1 VGIAGVPLF
10 TLAEV
15 MAEDGCRVSPSTL
28 SNWQTG
34 KNLPHNTRH
43 DRNILL
49 SLERALSLDS
59 GALVLPWRGLCER
72 RVTVPTVPRGHDLP
86 SRWARLERQIC
97 SQPGGA
103 TSRQALVPIR
113 EYERHVVGPDRR
125 PLYSTIILDV
135 LALGEGIDTYWYV
148 VQLAR
153 GEDVR
158 VSADRGC
165 QHGIRLDDQ
174 RRYPEAAEHL
184 VATSL
189 LLDEPLAEGQIAR
202 LSYTVAHMETQPR
215 LRKPATTFRRV
226 LASPAVRDLELAIEF
241 DPAAAPAR
249 LTRRIWG
256 VDLTG
261 LDDGEPTASGQTRDR
276 IWLVNPPVRGY
287 GWVWDWP
294 APDRPAG
301 GLPA

>member
-1 VGIAGVPLF
+1 VDSAGVPLV

-49 SLERALSLDS
+49 SLERALGLEP
-59 GALVLPWRGLCER
+59 GALVLPWRQLCER
-72 RVTVPTVPRGHDLP
+72 RATVPTVPRGHDLP
-86 SRWARLERQIC
+86 ARWARLERRIC
-97 SQPGGA
+97 CCPGGA
-103 TSRQALVPIR
+103 TSRQALVPVR

-125 PLYSTIILDV
+125 PRYSTIALEVQALD
-135 LALGEGIDTYWYV
+135 EGIDTYWYV

-158 VSADRGC
+158 IHTGRGC
-165 QHGIRLDDQ
+165 QHGTRLDDQ
-174 RRYPEAAEHL
+174 SRYPEAAEHL
-184 VATSL
+184 VAAEL
-189 LLDEPLAEGQIAR
+189 LLDEPLAAGQICR
-202 LSYTVAHMETQPR
+202 LSFTVAHVQTPPQPWQ
-215 LRKPATTFRRV
+215 PATTFRRV

-241 DPAAAPAR
+241 DPSAAPAR
-249 LTRRIWG
+249 LTRRVWG
-256 VDLTG
+256 VDLTRLG
-261 LDDGEPTASGQTRDR
+261 DGEPTAPGQVSDR
-276 IWLVNPPVRGY
+276 IRLVNPPVRGY

-294 APDRPAG
+294 AADRPAG